1 LKSFR
6 YVGIVLGLWWAKTA
20 RLAMVSNGT
29 IAALY
34 DGNFYIKGI
43 YYPMLDQHHNH
54 SVNGAFK
61 IGLWKDGQMIWLE
74 DVDKSIEMDNLI
86 ARAIFRLG
94 DVTVE
99 LTSLAS
105 QTRPAIITK
114 VSIRGE
120 GLFRFIQYNDF
131 RLNNSEL
138 GDTALYD
145 PRLDAVI
152 HYKGSTWF
160 AVTSSHS
167 LYEYT
172 TGRRDQGVVLNDCQD
187 GTLGKNPIAQ
197 GSVDSAIS
205 IAAKEFYLYIVAG
218 RSYKDLVESV
228 KDLRARPGEH
238 FERDSKYWSVLTEPF
253 KDSKFLKQSIAV
265 LLGHIGNSGE
275 VPASLDTSILK
286 FNLDTYAYTWP
297 RDAVHIAMALDSI
310 GYWSFTRRFY
320 EKLFTELMTPEG
332 YLYQK
337 YNADGTFGSTWH
349 PWTSETDVSKNIQ
362 EDETALAVYGFW
374 YHIVRSNDY
383 FLLREVYENLERAV
397 DFMASFINEKL
408 SLPLMSYD
416 LWEER
421 LGVHTYTIA
430 ALYAAMKSAAD
441 IARRLGVWSKEDKWG
456 RLAKVFQNGF
466 REHMFNKDGGYFY
479 RMIIIDKEKV
489 VDVDKTVDSSTLAAG
504 LFGLVEPSDPMF
516 ESTVKVVKDKL
527 WVNRVG
533 GLARYE
539 NDYYQRIGADYSGIP
554 GNPWIITT
562 LWLAQAYISQGNP
575 DAAKQLV
582 SWVNGVASPTGMLP
596 EQVSPF
602 DSAPLSVMPLAWSHA
617 EYVKTHVM
625 LNGGS
630 FMPPK

>member
-1 LKSFR
+1 M
-6 YVGIVLGLWWAKTA
+6 A

-34 DGNFYIKGI
+34 DGNFYIRSI

-54 SVNGAFK
+54 SVNGVFK

-74 DVDKSIEMDNLI
+74 NVDKSIEMDNLI
-86 ARAIFRLG
+86 ARAIFGLSDG
-94 DVTVE
+94 TVE

-145 PRLDAVI
+145 PHLDAVI

-160 AVTSSHS
+160 AVTSSHK

-172 TGRRDQGVVLNDCQD
+172 TGRRDQGGVLKDCQD
-187 GTLGKNPIAQ
+187 GTLDKNPIAQ
-197 GSVDSAIS
+197 GSADSAIS
-205 IAAKEFYLYIVAG
+205 IAAKDFYLYIVAG
-218 RSYKDLVESV
+218 KSYNDLVESV
-228 KDLRARPGEH
+228 KDLRTKPGEH
-238 FERDSKYWSVLTEPF
+238 FERDSKYWSILTETF
-253 KDSKFLKQSIAV
+253 KDAKILKQSIAV
-265 LLGHIGNSGE
+265 LLGHMGNSGE

-297 RDAVHIAMALDSI
+297 RDAVHVAIALDSM

-349 PWTSETDVSKNIQ
+349 PWTSETEISKNIQ
-362 EDETALAVYGFW
+362 EDEIALAVYGFW
-374 YHIVRSNDY
+374 YHVVRSNDY
-383 FLLREVYENLERAV
+383 FLLREVYENLERAA

-421 LGVHTYTIA
+421 LGVHAYTVA

-441 IARRLGVWSKEDKWG
+441 IARRLGVWSKEDKWR

-479 RMIIIDKEKV
+479 RMITIDKEKV

-516 ESTVKVVKDKL
+516 DSTVKVVKDKL
-527 WVNRVG
+527 WVNSVG

-539 NDYYQRIGADYSGIP
+539 NDYYQRINANYAGIT

-562 LWLAQAYISQGNP
+562 LWLAQAYILQGNP
-575 DAAKQLV
+575 NAAKQLL
-582 SWVNGVASPTGMLP
+582 SWVNSIASPTGMLP

-602 DSAPLSVMPLAWSHA
+602 GSTPLSVMPLAWSHA
-617 EYVKTHVM
+617 EYVKTHVT

-630 FMPPK
+630 FMPPT